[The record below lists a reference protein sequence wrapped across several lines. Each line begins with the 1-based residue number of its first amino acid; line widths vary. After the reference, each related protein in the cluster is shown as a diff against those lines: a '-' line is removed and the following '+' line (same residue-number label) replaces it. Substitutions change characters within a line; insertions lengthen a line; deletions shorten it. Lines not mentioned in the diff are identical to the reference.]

1 MMQSGIAALHPH
13 GGVCD
18 GVIPTILWMAVTIF
32 KTEFFFFK
40 TELRARISLNAGEE
54 VFCILNRVPP
64 TFIIHRKGSKTVTSG
79 IHGYVTVSRFQP
91 MTKLGQ
97 YVN

>member
-18 GVIPTILWMAVTIF
+18 GVIPTILWRALTIF
-32 KTEFFFFK
+32 KTQFFFFK
-40 TELRARISLNAGEE
+40 NKLRARISLNAGEE
-54 VFCILNRVPP
+54 VLYILNRMPP
-64 TFIIHRKGSKTVTSG
+64 TFIIHRKESKTLTSG
-79 IHGYVTVSRFQP
+79 IHGYVTFSRFQP
-91 MTKLGQ
+91 MTKPGK